1 MLTIELLDVAIA
13 QRQRAG
19 EANHET
25 GLEVL
30 LETMWS
36 FHQHRERLCWNT
48 SANSCRRVASI
59 CWSTGAIEKRRDAQK
74 GGASW

>member
-1 MLTIELLDVAIA
+1 MLTIGLLDVAIA

-19 EANHET
+19 EGNHET

-36 FHQHRERLCWNT
+36 FHHHRERLCWNT
-48 SANSCRRVASI
+48 SANSCRYVASI